1 MVNLISNR
9 SRVHSYSASD
19 KLWIYSEDYG
29 GISPCVCQRAEAA
42 QSLFL
47 EARGSVMRSERAALA
62 KAEMSDEFMVK

>member
-1 MVNLISNR
+1 MVNMTSNQP
-9 SRVHSYSASD
+9 RVHSYSASD